1 MERTRELERA
11 EHRASLVSVVGREHL
26 TCAPSQS
33 EFWVGQLEREAAT
46 ARQRAAEKDAAM
58 VPAQAAHGRL
68 AAERGLMQNL
78 VNELQDE
85 LKSARERCEES
96 EQRCRQINER

>member
-1 MERTRELERA
+1 
-11 EHRASLVSVVGREHL
+11 
-26 TCAPSQS
+26 
-33 EFWVGQLEREAAT
+33 
-46 ARQRAAEKDAAM
+46 M

-68 AAERGLMQNL
+68 VAERGLMQNL